1 MRKSLLFVIALIIMA
16 ASIPAAAS
24 AAKQEDVTAVLV
36 NGTKVAYAQAPITR
50 DGTTLVSARETF
62 KSLGLEFSWDAANR
76 RLLGTSKE
84 TTLAVTLNQP
94 TGTINGISVF
104 LGSPAIEK
112 NGRIMVPLRFLLDGV
127 GASMVKKGTQL
138 QVITGSQEK
147 SPYYTALPLQ
157 ITNTSVKNLGT
168 ETITVNYEHF
178 AYDDEFY
185 YWKEYSLVLAPKQK
199 AAFQDAA
206 AMPGD
211 TITLDYEE
219 NVFLGRTIKSITAKE
234 VDTPSKSYQKASN
247 LYQSDNYYGALQ
259 NVFQKQWDD
268 VVKYYKQ
275 ELAKNKNV
283 PLRIEGSNITYNSIG
298 IPEANIGVT
307 NLTGKRII
315 AMELSFSCL
324 DSFGEP
330 VNQMF
335 TKSNRFSGRA
345 QDISAESYE
354 SYTLTWTLNLF
365 ENCSK
370 ISNIKIDRVAY
381 SDGTVWKRK

>member
-1 MRKSLLFVIALIIMA
+1 MRKTLLFVIALIMMT
-16 ASIPAAAS
+16 ASLPAAAS
-24 AAKQEDVTAVLV
+24 AAKQEEVTGVLV
-36 NGTKVAYAQAPITR
+36 NGIKVDYAQAPITK

-104 LGSPAIEK
+104 LGSPAVEK
-112 NGRIMVPLRFLLDGV
+112 NGRIMLPLRFVVDGV

-138 QVITGSQEK
+138 QVTTGSQEK

-178 AYDDEFY
+178 AYDKDNY

-206 AMPGD
+206 AFPGD
-211 TITLDYEE
+211 NVTLDYDKV
-219 NVFLGRTIKSITAKE
+219 VFLGRTIKSITVKDA
-234 VDTPSKSYQKASN
+234 DTPSKSYQKASD
-247 LYQSDNYYGALQ
+247 LYQSDNYYWALQ
-259 NVFQKQWDD
+259 DVFQKQWDN
-268 VVKYYKQ
+268 VVSYYKQ

-298 IPEANIGVT
+298 IPEANIGIT

-315 AMELSFSCL
+315 AIELSFSCL
-324 DSFGEP
+324 DSFNEP
-330 VNQMF
+330 VNRMF
-335 TKSNRFSGRA
+335 TKSNRFNGIA

-354 SYTLTWTLNLF
+354 SYTLSWTLNLY
-365 ENCSK
+365 ELCSK